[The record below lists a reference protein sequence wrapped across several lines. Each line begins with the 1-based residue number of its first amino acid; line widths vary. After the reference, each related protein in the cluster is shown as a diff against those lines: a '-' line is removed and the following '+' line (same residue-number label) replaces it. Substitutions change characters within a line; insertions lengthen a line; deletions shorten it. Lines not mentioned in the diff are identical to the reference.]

1 MGLLLGGSNIMHVN
15 HSALLTATTHQVF
28 PFSSLRLFKEKKT
41 TPVKCYQKSS
51 EQQRLLLIFQSKEPA
66 TLSGT
71 Y

>member
-15 HSALLTATTHQVF
+15 HSALLITHQVF